1 MYQPKDWGAAVVS
14 ISDVIG
20 INKGDGIVVNPMGEN
35 LILKEKAIGAVK
47 EIVEALKENARKAKE
62 QEEKGDENTVKG
74 KE

>member
-35 LILKEKAIGAVK
+35 LILKEKAIADQKVHRY
-47 EIVEALKENARKAKE
+47 NPSPRRRRP
-62 QEEKGDENTVKG
+62 
-74 KE
+74 